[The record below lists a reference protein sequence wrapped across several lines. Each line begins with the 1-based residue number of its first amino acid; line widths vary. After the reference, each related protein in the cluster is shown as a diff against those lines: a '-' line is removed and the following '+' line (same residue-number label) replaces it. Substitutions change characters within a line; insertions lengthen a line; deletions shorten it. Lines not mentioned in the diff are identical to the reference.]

1 MKSFFT
7 ETILNRGKAYFEQN
21 RVFSVNQYDNQTYTG
36 IILGNEAYHTKITLD
51 EHYDVMSASC
61 DCPYAIEGKPVL
73 FLHYAHRQLFYS
85 LLHSL

>member
-36 IILGNEAYHTKITLD
+36 IILGNGPQDLE
-51 EHYDVMSASC
+51 EHMA
-61 DCPYAIEGKPVL
+61 VL
-73 FLHYAHRQLFYS
+73 C
-85 LLHSL
+85 